1 MREEYKFDQSSNHWI
16 QKDELMDR
24 VLEKGVHI
32 RYKISR
38 IKYQNN
44 DFVSSISTSNDTGC
58 RGNHPGRLPGN
69 HKALH

>member
-44 DFVSSISTSNDTGC
+44 DFVSVITVIICAGC
-58 RGNHPGRLPGN
+58 CGHHSGRLLGD